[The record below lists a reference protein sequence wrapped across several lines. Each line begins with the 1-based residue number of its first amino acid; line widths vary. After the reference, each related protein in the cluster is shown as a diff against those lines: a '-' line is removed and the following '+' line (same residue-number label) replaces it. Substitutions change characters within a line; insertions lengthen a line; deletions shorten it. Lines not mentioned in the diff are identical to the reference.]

1 MTSWDE
7 KAREAFYKRQ
17 EEIEQRTANR
27 LAALLS
33 NMLEETVT
41 PSGNKI
47 KLAGRNGLS
56 FVLEHEDSQYPSVAL
71 GCQVCQNQYYQEVT
85 SLADIGDILING
97 KKPHENCP
105 KKTAPPKYPTIAER
119 AE

>member
-1 MTSWDE
+1 MSSWDE

-33 NMLEETVT
+33 NMLEETVP

-47 KLAGRNGLS
+47 K
-56 FVLEHEDSQYPSVAL
+56 
-71 GCQVCQNQYYQEVT
+71 
-85 SLADIGDILING
+85 LADIGDILING

-105 KKTAPPKYPTIAER
+105 KKTAPPKYPTMAER